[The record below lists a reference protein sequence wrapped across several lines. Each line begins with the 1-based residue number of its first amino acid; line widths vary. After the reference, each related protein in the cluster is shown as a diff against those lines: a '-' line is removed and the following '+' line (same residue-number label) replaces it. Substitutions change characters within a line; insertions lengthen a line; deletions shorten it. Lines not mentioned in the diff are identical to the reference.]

1 MLESDDIIA
10 KFAKDYNIEVSNM
23 KAFNFIF
30 AVEKDKNTMLKSHL
44 KVRCDENCM
53 GLCWCC
59 WWCWCCFSIYDS
71 WHVQYFAVLLLLSS
85 VTL

>member
-44 KVRCDENCM
+44 KV
-53 GLCWCC
+53 
-59 WWCWCCFSIYDS
+59 
-71 WHVQYFAVLLLLSS
+71 SS
-85 VTL
+85 